1 MSKTLYALNVGM
13 SFLLELVLATAQQH
27 GQKTEARM
35 SKNSRRRT
43 HED

>member
-13 SFLLELVLATAQQH
+13 SFFLELGLGTAQQH

-35 SKNSRRRT
+35 SKNSRSKN
-43 HED
+43 D